1 MITPDKVLS
10 GVDIQ
15 AVKGL
20 VRGTWMGKYGVSL
33 RHGAIEA
40 IGWAREFGLDDG
52 EQRHILDIGCG
63 SGLFCRTCNLLGH
76 TAVGLDQPGYMHAKL
91 AEQMGIQ
98 YDEHLVTTADPLP
111 EYKRE
116 SFNTVT
122 MMHVSNHE
130 GPNLY
135 KSLSDAVWRALAP
148 GGQWWIVFHFVTQRW
163 AQSGLWAAWFDP
175 GTISQQGSRV
185 LLLEKPK

>member
-1 MITPDKVLS
+1 MITIEQALG
-10 GVDIQ
+10 GVDAP
-15 AVKGL
+15 AVKRL

-33 RHGAIEA
+33 RHGATEA
-40 IGWAREFGLDDG
+40 IEWAQAFGLDSG
-52 EQRHILDIGCG
+52 EQRRVLDLGCG
-63 SGLFCRTCNLLGH
+63 TGVFCRVCDKMGH
-76 TAVGLDQPGYMHAKL
+76 LAVGLDQPGYMHAKL
-91 AEQMGIQ
+91 AELMGVEFV
-98 YDEHLVTTADPLP
+98 EHKITTANPLP
-111 EYKRE
+111 PFAAE
-116 SFNTVT
+116 SFDVVT